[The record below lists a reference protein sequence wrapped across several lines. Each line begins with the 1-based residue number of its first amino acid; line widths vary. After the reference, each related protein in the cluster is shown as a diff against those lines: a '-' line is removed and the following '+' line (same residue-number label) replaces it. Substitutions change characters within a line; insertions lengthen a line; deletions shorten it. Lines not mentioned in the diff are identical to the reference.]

1 MCGGSPD
8 EIMRVEK
15 VLVDVGQT
23 PLCQGYILVVGG
35 EHLLT
40 LTGLPAGLLSLS
52 LVAMNP

>member
-23 PLCQGYILVVGG
+23 PLCQGYILVVG
-35 EHLLT
+35 T
-40 LTGLPAGLLSLS
+40 NDPTNKRTNWIWTSKRIGLKIQA
-52 LVAMNP
+52 